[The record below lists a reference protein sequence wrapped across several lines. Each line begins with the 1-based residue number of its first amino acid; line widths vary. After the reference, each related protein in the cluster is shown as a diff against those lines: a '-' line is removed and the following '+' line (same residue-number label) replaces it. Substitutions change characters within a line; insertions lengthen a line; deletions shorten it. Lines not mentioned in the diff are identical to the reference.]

1 MEEIVTHAA
10 PSPGV
15 KWQQCGK
22 WAPSH
27 CLGWVSAVWL
37 FFFFQSLVYFV
48 IVSKRK
54 HFQNYDGVELASD
67 LPSQSLDAYL
77 ILIRC

>member
-1 MEEIVTHAA
+1 MLPPV
-10 PSPGV
+10 
-15 KWQQCGK
+15 
-22 WAPSH
+22 
-27 CLGWVSAVWL
+27 LGWSGNSVESGPHLTVWDEWVL
-37 FFFFQSLVYFV
+37 FDSFFFQSLVYFV